1 MGSDSQSLNLITLAV
16 GSPLPLLSLGAGHL
30 GDRQTTSTSSTPGP
44 RPPELSVWLQ
54 VLGLKVSFSL
64 EER

>member
-1 MGSDSQSLNLITLAV
+1 MCSDSQSPSLITLAV

-30 GDRQTTSTSSTPGP
+30 GDRQTTSASYTPGP